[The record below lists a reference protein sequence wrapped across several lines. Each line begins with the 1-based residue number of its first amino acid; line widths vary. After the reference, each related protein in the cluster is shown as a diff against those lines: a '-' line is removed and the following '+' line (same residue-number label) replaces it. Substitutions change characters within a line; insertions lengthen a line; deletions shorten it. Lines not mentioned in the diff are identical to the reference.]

1 MSDQVDDDTF
11 DDEDD
16 ENSSIDEIVEE
27 NDDMEIDMKL
37 DSLKPQT
44 DARRRLEQL
53 KEDMALARLLND
65 ELYYFG

>member
-11 DDEDD
+11 DDDDD
-16 ENSSIDEIVEE
+16 ENSSVDEIVEG
-27 NDDMEIDMKL
+27 DDIEIDMKL
-37 DSLKPQT
+37 DSLKTQT

-53 KEDMALARLLND
+53 KEDRALARLLND